1 MKSFTQ
7 NGITFNKY
15 REAADGQAIGI
26 APILVDGQ
34 EGIDPEF
41 GGIVNA
47 VDIGW
52 NGARLLDGTNRI
64 TPINT
69 FNPYA
74 PNTVINTTGEF
85 CLKRCS

>member
-34 EGIDPEF
+34 EGVDPEF

-47 VDIGW
+47 VDIDW
-52 NGARLLDGTNRI
+52 NGARLQNSNGI
-64 TPINT
+64 IEST
-69 FNPYA
+69 FDPYS
-74 PNTVINTTGEF
+74 PNASINTTGEF
-85 CLKRCS
+85 CLK

>member
-15 REAADGQAIGI
+15 REAADGQTVSA
-26 APILVDGQ
+26 APILISGQ
-34 EGIDPEF
+34 EGVDPNF

-47 VDIGW
+47 VDIDW
-52 NGARLLDGTNRI
+52 NGASLYDKNK
-64 TPINT
+64 

-74 PNTVINTTGEF
+74 ENTVINTTGEF
-85 CLKRCS
+85 CSKRCS